1 MSKVETSRRVL
12 RLFGSLPVPSIP
24 GVTRRNA
31 FCVAVHE
38 ESFVSYMSVR
48 SCMAAV
54 LAMSVAGGSILAQ
67 SAARPEAKLKLPE
80 LKYETYTLPNG
91 LKVITHEDHRLP
103 LVAVDLWYHVGPL
116 NERPGRTGFAHLF
129 EHMMFE
135 GSEHVG
141 EKAHI
146 KYVQG
151 AGATDVNGTTD
162 FDRTNYF
169 ETLPANQLELGL
181 WLESDRMGFLMEG
194 LDRKLLQNQR
204 DVVRNE
210 RRQGEGRP
218 YAAANEAVA
227 HLLYP
232 KGHPYY
238 GDVIGSHADVEA
250 ARIADIRDFHQ
261 QFYTPNNASIAIAGD
276 FDPAKLKDL
285 LTKYF
290 GPIPAGPKVDPVTVT
305 TPPITAQKRATVTD
319 TVQLPQVTIA
329 WLTPAAYTPESY
341 SMGAAIYALGGGK
354 ASRLDQALVYK
365 TQVAQSVYCYDRP
378 SKLNGSAQCVV
389 TAKPGVK
396 LEDLEATVWS
406 EIARLQTEG
415 PTAGEVEAAKAGSL
429 TEKISGLQRLGG
441 FGGVADTLDEYNQY
455 TGDPGFLPKDIAM
468 SEAVS
473 VASTRT
479 AAVKYLTRDAAVVVY
494 CVPGKKVL
502 DDVPR
507 SPDDTDANVKITNP
521 YTPEF
526 EQAQSWRKTPPQAG
540 PPITVHLPV
549 PQTFTLANGLKVYVI
564 EEKSLP
570 VLSASFVTRAGN
582 ENNVSGKEGLAS
594 LTALTMGEA
603 TTTRDLKTLADAQ
616 ERIGISIAVGA
627 TMDGASSGLT
637 VLTDHT
643 HEAFDLF
650 SDVLEH
656 PAFKTDDLDRLRQR
670 RLIGIKQET
679 DNVGSIMSRVGPKLL
694 YGDLPYGASATG
706 TSESVSGLTREDV
719 TSFYASHY
727 GPADSALVLAG
738 DVTVP
743 EAKKLAEQYFGSW
756 AGKASAPV
764 ALPPPPAPQP
774 THIVIV
780 DKPGAPQTSLQAFG
794 FGVPANSPD
803 LQTIQVMNYVLG
815 ASFASRIN
823 MNLREVHGYT
833 YGARSGYQTYRLGG
847 GFTAGGLVRTDV
859 TGPAATQLM
868 YEIKRFPTAPPT
880 EAELNE
886 AKIAS
891 IQSLPGR
898 FETTASITDSMTSIF
913 LYDRPLDYYAALPA
927 KYASIHSADVER
939 VAKQYVHPDQLII
952 VAAGD
957 RAKIEP
963 GLKEANLGPVEV
975 RDINGKLV
983 TDDKK

>member
-1 MSKVETSRRVL
+1 VSV
-12 RLFGSLPVPSIP
+12 F
-24 GVTRRNA
+24 
-31 FCVAVHE
+31 VAVQE
-38 ESFVSYMSVR
+38 MYQESFVNRMNVKG
-48 SCMAAV
+48 CMAAV
-54 LAMSVAGGSILAQ
+54 LAVSMVGNGAWAQ
-67 SAARPEAKLKLPE
+67 GKTDSKLKLPE

-116 NERPGRTGFAHLF
+116 NEKPGRTGFAHLF

-194 LDRKLLQNQR
+194 LDRTLLTNQR

-218 YAAANEAVA
+218 YNAANEAVA

-238 GDVIGSHADVEA
+238 GDVIGSHADIEA

-276 FDPAKLKDL
+276 FDPAKLKAL

-290 GPIPAGPKVDPVTVT
+290 GPIPAGPKVDPVTVV
-305 TPPITAQKRATVTD
+305 TPPITSQKRETVTD
-319 TVQLPQVTIA
+319 TVKLPQMTIA
-329 WLTPAAYTPESY
+329 WLTPPSYTPDSY
-341 SMGAAIYALGGGK
+341 SVGAAIEALGGAK

-365 TQVAQSVYCYDRP
+365 TQVAQRVSCYNRP
-378 SKLNGSAQCVV
+378 NKLNGSAQCTV

-396 LEDLEATVWS
+396 LEDLEKTVWE
-406 EIARLQTEG
+406 EIAKLQAEG
-415 PTAGEVEAAKAGSL
+415 PTADEVEAAKAGEL

-468 SEAVS
+468 GEAVS
-473 VASTRT
+473 VASTKA
-479 AAVKYLTRDAAVVVY
+479 AAVKYLTKDSAVVVY

-507 SPDDTDANVKITNP
+507 SPADTDANVKITNP
-521 YTPEF
+521 YTAEF
-526 EQAQSWRKTPPQAG
+526 EASQSWRKEVPKAG
-540 PPITVHLPV
+540 PPVTVHLPV
-549 PQTFTLANGLKVYVI
+549 PETFTLANGLKVYVI

-570 VLSASFVTRAGN
+570 VLSAEFVTRAGSEHN
-582 ENNVSGKEGLAS
+582 LSGKEGLAS
-594 LTALTMGEA
+594 LTAQTMGEA
-603 TTTRDLKTLADAQ
+603 TTTRDLKTLADQQ
-616 ERIGISIAVGA
+616 ERIGISIGVGA
-627 TMDGASSGLT
+627 SMDGASSGIT
-637 VLTDHT
+637 VLTNHT
-643 HEAFDLF
+643 QAAFDLF
-650 SDVLEH
+650 SDVLLH
-656 PAFKTDDLDRLRQR
+656 PAFKAEDLDRLRQR
-670 RLIGIKQET
+670 RLIGIQQET
-679 DNVGSIMSRVGPKLL
+679 DNVSAMVGRVGPKLL
-694 YGDLPYGASATG
+694 YGETPYGASGTG
-706 TSESVSGLTREDV
+706 TTESVTGLTRDDV
-719 TSFYASHY
+719 TGFYAAHY

-738 DVTVP
+738 DVTIP
-743 EAKKLAEQYFGSW
+743 EAKKLAEAYFGKW
-756 AGKASAPV
+756 TGKASA
-764 ALPPPPAPQP
+764 AITLPAPPNPGP

-780 DKPGAPQTSLQAFG
+780 DKPGAPQTALEAFG
-794 FGVPANSPD
+794 VGVAANSPD
-803 LQTIQVMNYVLG
+803 LQTLQVMNYVLG
-815 ASFASRIN
+815 GSFASRIN

-833 YGARSGYQTYRLGG
+833 YGANSGYQSYRVGG
-847 GFTAGGLVRTDV
+847 PFVAGGLVKTDV

-868 YEIKRFPTAPPT
+868 YEIKRFPSAPPT

-886 AKIAS
+886 AKVARV
-891 IQSLPGR
+891 QSLPGQ
-898 FETTASITDSMTSIF
+898 FETTGAIAGSMTSIF
-913 LYDRPLDYYAALPA
+913 LYDRPLDYYAKLPA
-927 KYASIHSADVER
+927 KYAAVTAADVER
-939 VAKQYVHPDQLII
+939 VAREDVHPDQLII

-963 GLKEANLGPVEV
+963 GLKDANLGPIEV
-975 RDINGKLV
+975 RDIDGKLV
-983 TDDKK
+983 TDEKK